1 MATLIDVAKGIL
13 VAVMAAAVYG
23 LPRSVRGY
31 ILRRWGRR
39 VRLVR
44 SRERTG

>member
-1 MATLIDVAKGIL
+1 MTTLIDMAKGIL

-23 LPRSVRGY
+23 LPKSVRGY

-39 VRLVR
+39 VRLAR
-44 SRERTG
+44 SNEHTA